1 MDGFGV
7 VGSQWR
13 GSWRKVGVDLY
24 VFGWIGGGLAGSG
37 CVLREGKG
45 RRPGRVREGRR
56 SQLGDVARV
65 VESVWM

>member
-13 GSWRKVGVDLY
+13 GSWRKVGVDLD

-45 RRPGRVREGRR
+45 RRRR
-56 SQLGDVARV
+56 GLNGDWRL
-65 VESVWM
+65 